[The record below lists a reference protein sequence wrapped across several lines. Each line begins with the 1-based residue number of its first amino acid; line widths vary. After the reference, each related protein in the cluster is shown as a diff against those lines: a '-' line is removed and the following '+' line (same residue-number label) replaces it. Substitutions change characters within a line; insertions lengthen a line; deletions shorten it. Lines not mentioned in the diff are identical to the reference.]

1 MPTLRYFAETLK
13 NMRLDYYLKRLES
26 FDDVFALAEQL
37 LAECDRLTTEAE
49 SNDVIPLED
58 YESLRDAMCEA
69 AKLAAKLAAK
79 ERTYAGCK
87 LKLLTASDEW
97 KEAKRWK

>member
-58 YESLRDAMCEA
+58 YESLRDAGDAMCE
-69 AKLAAKLAAK
+69 AAKLAAK